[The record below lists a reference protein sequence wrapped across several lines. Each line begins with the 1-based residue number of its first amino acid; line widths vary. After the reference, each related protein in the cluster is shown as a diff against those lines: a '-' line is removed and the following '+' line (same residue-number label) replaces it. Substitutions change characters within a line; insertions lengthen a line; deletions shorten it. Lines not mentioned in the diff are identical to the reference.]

1 MLALLLEL
9 ALRLLALGGIVW
21 LVLKILRVRNPQVQM
36 TAWTVVLLASLSMP
50 ALMRFMAVTIPAVPP
65 PAQLAKLVAAAP
77 HLPFE
82 AIRPVEATPPPAR
95 PAPSVAPPRRPLEP
109 SLTEH
114 RLDAIAGAVDW
125 WRVATGVSQ
134 VGSFNRGVNRLR
146 W

>member
-77 HLPFE
+77 HDF
-82 AIRPVEATPPPAR
+82 
-95 PAPSVAPPRRPLEP
+95 SGPLRI
-109 SLTEH
+109 S
-114 RLDAIAGAVDW
+114 
-125 WRVATGVSQ
+125 
-134 VGSFNRGVNRLR
+134 
-146 W
+146 